1 MISEDVYA
9 DYENEYSD
17 VPEFEKF
24 ARKPGKAASKAP
36 KTTRIDE
43 INAKRRERQLER
55 EMMIAKQ
62 DDGIV
67 VFKQ

>member
-1 MISEDVYA
+1 MDAEDLYE
-9 DYENEYSD
+9 DYEDEYSD
-17 VPEFEKF
+17 KLGFEKF
-24 ARKPGKAASKAP
+24 TRKPAKTVGKVP

-55 EMMIAKQ
+55 ESMIAKQ

-67 VFKQ
+67 VFN

>member
-1 MISEDVYA
+1 MISEDMYA

-24 ARKPGKAASKAP
+24 TRKPGKAVNKAS

-67 VFKQ
+67 VFK

>member
-1 MISEDVYA
+1 MISEDMYA

-24 ARKPGKAASKAP
+24 ARKPGKAASKAV

>member
-1 MISEDVYA
+1 MISEDMYA

-24 ARKPGKAASKAP
+24 VRKPGKTASKAS

-67 VFKQ
+67 VFK

>member
-9 DYENEYSD
+9 DYESEYSD

-24 ARKPGKAASKAP
+24 TRKPGKAANKAP